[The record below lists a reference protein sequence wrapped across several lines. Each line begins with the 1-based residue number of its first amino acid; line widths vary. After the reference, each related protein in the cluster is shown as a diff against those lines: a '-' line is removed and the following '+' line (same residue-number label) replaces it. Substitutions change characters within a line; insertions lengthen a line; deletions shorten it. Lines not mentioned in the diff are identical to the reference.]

1 MTEKK
6 LHKPTLASLY
16 REKEIQSQEAW
27 ITREEKVEIRLN
39 GVLLVILPASPGML
53 RELAAGFLFSWG
65 LIERIEDL
73 KEIKEKGNRIEAETG
88 NQPMITPEARPGS
101 NRVIGTGGG
110 GGVIFSPPGTAA
122 PVRKILDRI
131 RIPAGEILR
140 GGKEL
145 LSRGRDPADQ
155 GRGLHYSFLWG
166 GGGKLAAA
174 RDIARHNT
182 MDKVIGDC
190 LLRGVDFPGTILYS
204 SGRISSEMAHK
215 AARAGIPVLV
225 TQHFPTDRAL
235 AEAKSLGLTIVGH
248 LKKSS
253 FTVFSHPERISGD
266 KS

>member
-1 MTEKK
+1 MSDSN
-6 LHKPTLASLY
+6 LHKPIVASLF
-16 REKEIQSQEAW
+16 RNKEIKSGETR
-27 ITREEKVEIRLN
+27 ITREVNVEIRLN
-39 GVLLVILPASPGML
+39 GTPLVILPASPGMW

-65 LIERIEDL
+65 LIDRIEDL
-73 KEIKEKGNRIEAETG
+73 KDLREKGNRIEAKTG
-88 NQPMITPEARPGS
+88 NPPMITPGARQAP
-101 NRVIGTGGG
+101 NRAIGTGGG
-110 GGVIFSPPGTAA
+110 GGVVFSGPRNAA
-122 PVRKILDRI
+122 PVRKIRDRI
-131 RIPAGEILR
+131 KIPAREILR

-166 GGGKLAAA
+166 GGVKLAAA

-190 LLRGVDFPGTILYS
+190 LLRGVDFPGTILFS

-235 AEAKSLGLTIVGH
+235 AEAKALGLSVIGYLRKTD
-248 LKKSS
+248 
-253 FTVFSHPERISGD
+253 FTVFSRPERISRD
-266 KS
+266 E